1 DIEPLPA
8 DGVVPRAADRVES
21 GAERCAYEVCDF
33 PENVTDTAGDAEDEL
48 ADTLHCVPHSLEPG
62 LEPFLHPVDR
72 GTKEVPHSLEP
83 GLDLVPVLHDR
94 QNREPYGAGEDRQQQ
109 WPILLRPFP
118 DELDRRPHRVERAG
132 DNVPERLT
140 VLPQ

>member
-48 ADTLHCVPHSLEPG
+48 ADTLHCVPHSLESG

-72 GTKEVPHSLEP
+72 GTKEVPHSLES
-83 GLDLVPVLHDR
+83 GLDRVPVVDNELDR
-94 QNREPYGAGEDRQQQ
+94 QADWTGEYRQQQ
-109 WPILLRPFP
+109 RPVVLDPIP